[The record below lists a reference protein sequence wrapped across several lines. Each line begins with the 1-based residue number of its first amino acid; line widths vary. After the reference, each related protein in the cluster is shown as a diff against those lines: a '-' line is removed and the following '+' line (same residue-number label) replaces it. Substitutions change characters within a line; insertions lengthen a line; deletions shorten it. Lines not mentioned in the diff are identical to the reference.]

1 MARVVVAFD
10 NEKNRE
16 RVADMLSSG
25 GIDIRLT
32 CRSGA
37 EAIRAVH
44 GMGSGLVVCASKLPD
59 MTATDLAYDLSGIGV
74 LLVIGT
80 SAQLDNC
87 EGDDLFKLPT
97 PLSRG
102 DLLASLHMLIQLEER
117 FHNRIVPARTED
129 DKAIIEKAK
138 LLLMERNLMTEEQA
152 HRFIQKSSMDT
163 GSKMVDTARR
173 ILNTAG

>member
-1 MARVVVAFD
+1 MARIVVAFD

-16 RVADMLSSG
+16 RIAEMISSG
-25 GIDIRLT
+25 SIDIRLA

-44 GMGSGLVVCASKLPD
+44 GMGSALVVCGCKLPD
-59 MTATDLAYDLSGIGV
+59 MTATDLAYDLAGIAV

-80 SAQLDNC
+80 AAQLDNC

-102 DLLASLHMLIQLEER
+102 DLLASLNMLMQLEER
-117 FHNRIVPARTED
+117 FHSKLIPSRTED

-138 LLLMERNLMTEEQA
+138 LLLMERNLMTEDQA
-152 HRFIQKSSMDT
+152 HRFIQKRSMNT

-173 ILNTAG
+173 ILSTAD

>member
-16 RVADMLSSG
+16 RIAEMISSSG
-25 GIDIRLT
+25 TEIRLT

-44 GMGSGLVVCASKLPD
+44 GMGSGLVVCAAKLSD
-59 MTATDLAYDLSGIGV
+59 MTATDLAYDLAGIGV

-80 SAQLDNC
+80 AAQLDNC

-102 DLLASLHMLIQLEER
+102 DLLASLNMLMQLEEH
-117 FHNRIVPARTED
+117 FHNKIIPSRTED

-138 LLLMERNLMTEEQA
+138 LLLMARNLMTEDQA
-152 HRFIQKSSMDT
+152 HRFIQKRSMDT
-163 GSKMVDTARR
+163 GSKMVDTAKR
-173 ILNTAG
+173 ILSTAG